1 MIITYNPK
9 YVFQVLSRIFHISQI
24 FHKTVKHYKTA
35 KHPKT
40 SKQEHQIVVPNKCS
54 DISYR
59 VNNNSTMYL
68 SAYVYSSNIIGFSQK
83 LLHQNYGNKHYAC
96 IAS

>member
-1 MIITYNPK
+1 MS
-9 YVFQVLSRIFHISQI
+9 QIFHISQV
-24 FHKTVKHYKTA
+24 FHKTAKRHKTVKHYKTF
-35 KHPKT
+35 KCPKT